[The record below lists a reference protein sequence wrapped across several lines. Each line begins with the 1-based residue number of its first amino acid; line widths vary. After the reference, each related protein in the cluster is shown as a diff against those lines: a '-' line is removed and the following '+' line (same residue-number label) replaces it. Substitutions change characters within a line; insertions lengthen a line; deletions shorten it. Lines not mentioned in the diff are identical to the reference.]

1 MKTPFKISFRQEL
14 DDTPN
19 NTVLKNFW
27 LNFKDSYCDEMFYKR
42 KNEIII
48 ENDFFRTKPDFNF
61 NLWVG
66 IGNAKLSIKEKDG
79 LRFVEY
85 TIDFTRLAISYL
97 VFILFALFVSIMG
110 SGDILFSV
118 YSTSSLLIFG
128 LIIHAISF
136 LRHWSLFKR
145 TLKYGSA
152 FLGNYDWEAI
162 LKNKTDN
169 ELLEM
174 KNGTG
179 QLPEVVIRLIEV
191 EIESR
196 KHSFDIK

>member
-1 MKTPFKISFRQEL
+1 MKTPFKITFRQEL

-27 LNFKDSYCDEMFYKR
+27 LSFKDSYCDKMFYRR
-42 KNEIII
+42 KNEITIDNYFI
-48 ENDFFRTKPDFNF
+48 RIKPDFNF
-61 NLWVG
+61 NLWAG
-66 IGNAKLSIKEKDG
+66 IGNARLRIKEKDG
-79 LRFVEY
+79 LRLVEY
-85 TIDFTRLAISYL
+85 TIDFTRLVISYL
-97 VFILFALFVSIMG
+97 VFILLAQFVSIMG

-118 YSTSSLLIFG
+118 YSTSPLLIFG

-152 FLGNYDWEAI
+152 FVGNYDWEAI
-162 LKNKTDN
+162 LRNKTNN

-174 KNGTG
+174 KNGTR
-179 QLPEVVIRLIEV
+179 QLPDAVIRLVEL
-191 EIESR
+191 EIEKR
-196 KHSFDIK
+196 K

>member
-1 MKTPFKISFRQEL
+1 M

-27 LNFKDSYCDEMFYKR
+27 LSFKDSYCDKMFYRR
-42 KNEIII
+42 KNEITIDNYFI
-48 ENDFFRTKPDFNF
+48 RIKPDFNF
-61 NLWVG
+61 NLWAG
-66 IGNAKLSIKEKDG
+66 IGNARLRIKEKDG
-79 LRFVEY
+79 LRLVEY
-85 TIDFTRLAISYL
+85 TIDFTRLVISYL
-97 VFILFALFVSIMG
+97 VFILLAQFVSIMG

-118 YSTSSLLIFG
+118 YSTSPLLIFG

-152 FLGNYDWEAI
+152 FVGNYDWEAI
-162 LKNKTDN
+162 LRNKTNN

-174 KNGTG
+174 KNGTR
-179 QLPEVVIRLIEV
+179 QLPDAVIRLVEL
-191 EIESR
+191 EIEKR
-196 KHSFDIK
+196 K